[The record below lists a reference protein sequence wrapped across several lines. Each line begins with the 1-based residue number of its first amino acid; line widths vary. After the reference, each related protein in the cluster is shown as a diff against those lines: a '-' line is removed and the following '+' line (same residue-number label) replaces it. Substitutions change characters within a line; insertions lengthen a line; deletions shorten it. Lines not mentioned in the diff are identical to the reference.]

1 MYSFNMKEGNVT
13 VLGQKTEFVGELEF
27 SDNLVIT
34 GIFEGKIQSSGN
46 LRIDKTAKCQ
56 VSQIAADSIF
66 VAGAVTG
73 DLHAASKLE
82 IASGSRVVGDVSALR
97 LRIDDNVDFHGQ
109 VTMLEA
115 SPDVDIF
122 SLTAAEYKKA
132 CTTYRE

>member
-13 VLGQKTEFVGELEF
+13 VLGQKTEFIGELEF
-27 SDNLVIT
+27 TDNLVIT
-34 GIFEGKIQSSGN
+34 GKFDGKIESSGN
-46 LRIDKTAKCQ
+46 LKIDKTAHCQ
-56 VSQIAADSIF
+56 VSKIVADSIL
-66 VAGAVTG
+66 VSGGVEG
-73 DLHAASKLE
+73 DLCATSKIE
-82 IASGSRVVGDVSALR
+82 IASGSRVVGDISTLR

-132 CTTYRE
+132 CTTFSE

>member
-1 MYSFNMKEGNVT
+1 MYSFNMKDGNVT

-34 GIFEGKIQSSGN
+34 GTFEGRIQSSGN
-46 LRIDKTAKCQ
+46 LRIDKTAQCK

-73 DLHAASKLE
+73 DLKAASK
-82 IASGSRVVGDVSALR
+82 
-97 LRIDDNVDFHGQ
+97 
-109 VTMLEA
+109 LEA

-122 SLTAAEYKKA
+122 SLTAAEYKKT